1 MIANVN
7 MYICLPKFDFN
18 VGDVANPIIVLVV
31 VIIVV
36 FQFELET
43 VRATG
48 MKFCT
53 QVGSDNSTCSYL
65 SKLSDMTI
73 KPFPITNPITATFT
87 TKLHICKQQQHTRS

>member
-36 FQFELET
+36 FQFELEYL
-43 VRATG
+43 
-48 MKFCT
+48 KNCK
-53 QVGSDNSTCSYL
+53 SYRYE
-65 SKLSDMTI
+65 I
-73 KPFPITNPITATFT
+73 
-87 TKLHICKQQQHTRS
+87 LHTSRV